1 MAEELE
7 LPIGLKRARWK
18 VKIQDKES
26 REPPHVS
33 ILRGTDKWRIN
44 LRTREFMD
52 RRPDPSEIPAE
63 LLDHVRDHWEWAC
76 EHWDAMYPDNP
87 VVANEREE

>member
-1 MAEELE
+1 MPEELE

-18 VKIQDKES
+18 VKIQDRES

-52 RRPDPSEIPAE
+52 REPEPSRLPED
-63 LLDHVRDHWEWAC
+63 LLDFVRNNWGWAC
-76 EHWDAMYPDNP
+76 ESWDAIYPDNP
-87 VVANEREE
+87 VEGEED